1 MDKSKN
7 VYEYY
12 SFPQIYI
19 WKYVYDVHI
28 KHVHIRLTAVWNEIV
43 PVSPFI
49 FLSLTYIVSETWR
62 KNEILGF
69 A

>member
-28 KHVHIRLTAVWNEIV
+28 KHEHIRLTAV
-43 PVSPFI
+43 
-49 FLSLTYIVSETWR
+49 
-62 KNEILGF
+62 
-69 A
+69 